1 MNDERTIE
9 SQYSSNGRSEKE
21 FIMSKQYSDQTA
33 LARDLTALNPE
44 QREIREVSNG
54 YTFRYPMDGSILSL
68 LVEFMDLEGRCCP
81 FLNFALDVK
90 TERGPVWLTLTGPE
104 GVKEFLRAELS
115 LDENLS

>member
-68 LVEFMDLEGRCCP
+68 RCCP